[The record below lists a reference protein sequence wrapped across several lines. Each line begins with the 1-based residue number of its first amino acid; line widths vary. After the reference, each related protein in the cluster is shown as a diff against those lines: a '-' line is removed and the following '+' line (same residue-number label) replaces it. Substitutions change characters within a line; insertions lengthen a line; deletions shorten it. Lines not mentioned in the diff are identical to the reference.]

1 MPGPTSPLSLV
12 DVLRQAGTG
21 GLNPAMLRM
30 LLSQPS
36 HAAQAGQLDTLRQQ
50 VPMNDPLQLMLRDW
64 HHQAFT
70 RQIMEQFGP
79 VLGRFIAG
87 SGIPLWQIMKMISQN
102 VPGGRQA
109 SQYLPAGLQPHLGTP
124 PTLGQL
130 GTGLRPLFSRLPS
143 PSQVPF
149 PSGLSGVGP

>member
-1 MPGPTSPLSLV
+1 MPGGPSLL
-12 DVLRQAGTG
+12 DLIRSAGTG
-21 GLNPAMLRM
+21 GLNPDVLRT

-36 HAAQAGQLDTLRQQ
+36 HAAQSCQLDTLRSQ

-70 RQIMEQFGP
+70 RQIIEQFGP
-79 VLGRFIAG
+79 VLGRLIAG
-87 SGIPLWQIMKMISQN
+87 GGIPLWQAMKMVSQN

-109 SQYLPAGLQPHLGTP
+109 SQYLPPGMQPHLGTP
-124 PTLGQL
+124 PTWGQL
-130 GTGLRPLFSRLPS
+130 GTGLAPIFRGLPS
-143 PSQVPF
+143 PSQVPV